1 MFIVTETSLKIY
13 MARLDTKILK
23 DSVASHY
30 RTAASPILKSLKLCF
45 FFFFM
50 VMFSPAPALS
60 PDCTHSLLFHRM
72 EVLLF

>member
-1 MFIVTETSLKIY
+1 MFIVAKPSLKIY
-13 MARLDTKILK
+13 GARLGTKITK

-30 RTAASPILKSLKLCF
+30 RTAVSQILKSLKICLC
-45 FFFFM
+45 FM
-50 VMFSPAPALS
+50 VMFNPAPALS